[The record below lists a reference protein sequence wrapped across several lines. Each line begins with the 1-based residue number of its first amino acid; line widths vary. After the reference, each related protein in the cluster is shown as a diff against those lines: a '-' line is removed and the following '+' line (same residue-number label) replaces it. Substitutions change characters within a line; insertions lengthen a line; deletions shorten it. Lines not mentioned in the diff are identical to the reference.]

1 MQNKLNEEFFKEM
14 LSDVPKGGVVLCVYF
29 ASDTGDVDKKFVEDE
44 QRLKSY
50 VDNKNVSFLKAT
62 EADFENQ
69 VKKSDVIFLRGGDTE
84 LLLLKL
90 REYPKLKE
98 LLVGKT
104 VAGSSAG
111 AYALSKYYYSKPKD
125 LVREGLGLLPV
136 RTVCHYQSLVHPVSK
151 NINPVGD
158 IKKFDNKL
166 ELVVL
171 KDYEYKVFHSEFFD

>member
-1 MQNKLNEEFFKEM
+1 MQNELNEEFFKEM
-14 LSDVPKGGVVLCVYF
+14 LSDVPKGGLVLCVYF

-44 QRLKSY
+44 HRLRGFAN
-50 VDNKNVSFLKAT
+50 NKDVLFLKAS

-69 VKKSDVIFLRGGDTE
+69 VKKSNVIFLRGGDTE
-84 LLLLKL
+84 LLLEKL
-90 REYPKLKE
+90 RKYPELKG
-98 LLVGKT
+98 LIVGKT

-111 AYALSKYYYSKPKD
+111 AYALSKYYYSNSKD

-158 IKKFDNKL
+158 INKFDNKL